1 MAIHSSYIYEHAN
14 ISDEK
19 LKEFQYT
26 PVWTVA
32 HGIIRNLQKSNKSLY
47 LCSADNP
54 KAFWNSDQH
63 LWSAVLCSSIGIP
76 VLRISEILF
85 WTELTLTA
93 DPQSDRNPQMKIS
106 VALCSDYRS
115 SNFTPAIVSKNPAY
129 IVRQTD
135 TFTPVISSENPAYV
149 VRQTATNSRV
159 REALDK
165 RLKEAQQ
172 GAYIEGKLQDLLRT
186 IIYWAVN
193 DLPMQIPSSSVI
205 GSMMIEVLINSYMGK
220 DEDVPVDMKAEL
232 ASLVNLKRQI
242 DTNRGLALDRI
253 DWLFEKEY
261 LQNWWFVQYIGAT
274 TPPSS
279 IMVTQL
285 DLTNLHSVIRDLLV
299 TGEIDSQTINI
310 SQTVKVLRPTARYSS
325 IQTIPE
331 PFRTELVAALQL
343 AKVARNGG
351 ETDRI
356 LSPHDLFPTF
366 SWSAGPMDR
375 VFADVGCI
383 YDREFGALLVI

>member
-1 MAIHSSYIYEHAN
+1 MAIHSSYVYEHAN

-26 PVWTVA
+26 PVWTA
-32 HGIIRNLQKSNKSLY
+32 AQGIIRNLHKSNKSLY

-76 VLRISEILF
+76 VLRVSEILTQPD
-85 WTELTLTA
+85 WK
-93 DPQSDRNPQMKIS
+93 PQMKIS
-106 VALCSDYRS
+106 VALCSDYLS
-115 SNFTPAIVSKNPAY
+115 SNFTPVIASK
-129 IVRQTD
+129 
-135 TFTPVISSENPAYV
+135 NPAYV
-149 VRQTATNSRV
+149 VRQTATNGRV
-159 REALDK
+159 RDALDK
-165 RLKEAQQ
+165 RLKVAQQ

-193 DLPMQIPSSSVI
+193 DLPMQIPSSIVI

-220 DEDVPVDMKAEL
+220 DEDVPVDMKAGL

-242 DTNRGLALDRI
+242 DANRGLALDRI

-285 DLTNLHSVIRDLLV
+285 DLTNLRSVIRDLLV
-299 TGEIDSQTINI
+299 TGKIDSQTINI

-351 ETDRI
+351 ETDKI
-356 LSPHDLFPTF
+356 LSPHDLFPAF